1 MIKKIFPQLIL
12 LALFILLLLSGCI
25 VVKHVLQ
32 LPFRASN
39 DALHQND
46 AFIDLDFLI
55 PAGTYINEQMTIGE
69 VLEIRMSKK
78 ASPFEKMLHAFSQ
91 LITPKYRYMADLLL
105 FLFWAFIYM
114 TFLRVFT
121 FMGYGRA
128 IRVSLVLGGL
138 SYYFLPD
145 FSPGRFDDIIFIC
158 IALLIIIIRVYIR
171 KKKKRK
177 IFAS

>member
-1 MIKKIFPQLIL
+1 
-12 LALFILLLLSGCI
+12 
-25 VVKHVLQ
+25 
-32 LPFRASN
+32 
-39 DALHQND
+39 
-46 AFIDLDFLI
+46 
-55 PAGTYINEQMTIGE
+55 
-69 VLEIRMSKK
+69 
-78 ASPFEKMLHAFSQ
+78 MLHAFSQ

-158 IALLIIIIRVYIR
+158 IALLIIILRVYIR